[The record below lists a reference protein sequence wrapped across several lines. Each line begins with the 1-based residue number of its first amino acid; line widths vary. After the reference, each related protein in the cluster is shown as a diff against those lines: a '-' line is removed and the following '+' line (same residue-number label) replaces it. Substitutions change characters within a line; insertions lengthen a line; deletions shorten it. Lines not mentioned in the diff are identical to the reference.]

1 MQTSRRLSRVTSSPT
16 RGRRITT
23 VGWLGGT
30 LVVLALVS
38 CHRSAPR
45 APSPA
50 AAESEIRA
58 ARVAQNA
65 AILARNADSVATF
78 WMDDVTATAGLGYV
92 VRGRAEYKSAF
103 GRDAAMTYQRTTERV
118 VVSANWPLAWEE
130 GTWLGTATGQA
141 LPVIGGRYAAQ
152 WVRQNGRWYI
162 RSEVFV
168 ALDCNKDACRWP
180 LRLTR

>member
-1 MQTSRRLSRVTSSPT
+1 MRLRRAATASRL
-16 RGRRITT
+16 GAT
-23 VGWLGGT
+23 V
-30 LVVLALVS
+30 LVCVLTA
-38 CHRSAPR
+38 CHRNQHR

-50 AAESEIRA
+50 AAELEIRA
-58 ARVAQNA
+58 ARTAQNS

-78 WMDDVTATAGLGYV
+78 WMEDVTATAGLGYV

-118 VVSANWPLAWEE
+118 VVSPTWPLAWEE

-141 LPVIGGRYAAQ
+141 LPIIGGRYAAQ

-168 ALDCNKDACRWP
+168 ALDCSGDACRWP
-180 LRLTR
+180 MRLTR